1 MALLR
6 CGSAIGKT
14 GGAAMIDL
22 DIGQINVR
30 DGSDEIALQYLGAAA
45 VLTWARVPADVRELL
60 LRRAMSLT
68 GLPATEDLEA
78 KIISLL
84 RSHAKPAGTTAAR

>member
-1 MALLR
+1 MALR
-6 CGSAIGKT
+6 YAARPSARP
-14 GGAAMIDL
+14 AAAPMFDL

-45 VLTWARVPADVRELL
+45 VLTWARLPTEVREML

-68 GLPATEDLEA
+68 GLPATDDLET
-78 KIISLL
+78 KITSLL
-84 RSHAKPAGTTAAR
+84 RNHAKPAGKTGSR

>member
-6 CGSAIGKT
+6 CGSPSAKT
-14 GGAAMIDL
+14 GDAMIDL
-22 DIGQINVR
+22 DIAQINVR

-45 VLTWARVPADVRELL
+45 VLTWARIPPDVREML
-60 LRRAMSLT
+60 LRRAMSMT
-68 GLPATEDLEA
+68 GLPATDDLEA

-84 RSHAKPAGTTAAR
+84 RSHAKPAGTAASR